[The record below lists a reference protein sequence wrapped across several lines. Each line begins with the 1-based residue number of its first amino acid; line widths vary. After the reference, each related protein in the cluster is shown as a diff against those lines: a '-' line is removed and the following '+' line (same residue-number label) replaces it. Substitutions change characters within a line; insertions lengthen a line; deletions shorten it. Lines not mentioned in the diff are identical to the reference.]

1 MKEYDIKITETI
13 EKTVTVRAEN
23 LSEAQEKVQKSYSD
37 SVYNFDPVTLV
48 STEFTVEAE
57 KTIDMD
63 SLMKMDVLLVK
74 PNMYPQAVKIGCEL
88 EDLQNAVGG
97 EIEAIYPFNEPVALI
112 MDGNGKVYGKDL
124 NRALRDEVNGEM
136 YDIIAGD
143 FLIVGLGEED
153 FCSLSPDL
161 IRQFEEHFHQP
172 ETFVRM
178 GRGMMAL
185 PLPDDKVKQP
195 DSPAKDGTV
204 PHKNSHDREAL

>member
-23 LSEAQEKVQKSYSD
+23 LSEAQEKVRKSYSD
-37 SVYNFDPVTLV
+37 SVYDLDPVTLV
-48 STEFTVEAE
+48 NTEFKVESE
-57 KTIDMD
+57 KMIDVD
-63 SLMKMDVLLVK
+63 SLLKMDVLLVK
-74 PNMYPQAVKIGCEL
+74 PNMYPQAVQIGCEL

-112 MDGNGKVYGKDL
+112 MDGNGKVFGKEL
-124 NRALRDEVNGEM
+124 NRALRDEVNGEI
-136 YDIIAGD
+136 YDIVAGD
-143 FLIVGLGEED
+143 FLVVGLGEED
-153 FCSLSPDL
+153 FCSLSPEL
-161 IRQFEEHFHQP
+161 MRQLEEHFHQP

-195 DSPAKDGTV
+195 DSSLKDIQV
-204 PHKNSHDREAL
+204 PHKNSHDRGTL

>member
-13 EKTVTVRAEN
+13 EKTVTVTAEN
-23 LSEAQEKVQKSYSD
+23 LSEAQEKVRKSYSD
-37 SVYNFDPVTLV
+37 SVYDFDPVTLV
-48 STEFTVEAE
+48 NTEFTVESE

-63 SLMKMDVLLVK
+63 SLIKMDVLLVK
-74 PNMYPQAVKIGCEL
+74 PNMYPQPIRIGCEL

-97 EIEAIYPFNEPVALI
+97 EIEATYPFNEPVALL
-112 MDGNGKVYGKDL
+112 MDGNGKLSGKDL
-124 NRALRDEVNGEM
+124 NRALRDEDGEM
-136 YDIIAGD
+136 YDIVAGD

-161 IRQFEEHFHQP
+161 MRQFEEHFHQP
-172 ETFVRM
+172 ETFLRM

-195 DSPAKDGTV
+195 DSPVKDMSL
-204 PHKNSHDREAL
+204 PHKNNHDRAAL